1 MLDPLFDLATAAL
14 AWFYSLWPSYGMAVA
29 FLTLTTTIAV
39 TPLTLKST
47 RSTLQMQQHMP
58 ELKKLQSQY
67 KGDRQAMNEA
77 TAGFY
82 KEHGVNPVGCLLPM
96 LVQMPIFLVMYRVV
110 HGLTRRTTEVGTQL
124 GFTSRR
130 YADSAFGATPEYAET
145 SILRNELTF
154 DPDFLSRDTD
164 LYVRLSDNVEMVS
177 WGVDLSRSAS
187 SAISESIVL
196 ALPYLLM
203 ILVVLVTS
211 LLQQRQI
218 QGRQSAAA
226 MPPQQQMMMKLI
238 PYMLPVFSYAMPAA
252 VVVYFIISNV
262 VRIAQQAY
270 ITQSFYR
277 GEDSLG
283 ARVAKQRAVTV
294 DGASA
299 GPEAKQRSPKSVT
312 ERKGAPTP
320 KRDAGAARGKAP
332 ARKRDAGAARGKA
345 PARRRDAGD
354 SDGRARERPS
364 TPGKNGRRLPGR
376 PRAGSRL
383 PGRPRAGS
391 RLPGRPRA
399 GSRLPGRP
407 RAGSRLPGRP
417 RAGSRLPGRPRA
429 GSRLPGRPRAGRP
442 ERRPHAAVPP
452 IGPPV
457 DEPHRPVRPRSGEVR
472 TAAEARRRDADAR
485 LANEG
490 FYQPWN
496 GLKSRHHQW
505 KVPKNRL

>member
-1 MLDPLFDLATAAL
+1 MLDPLFDVITAVL

-29 FLTLTTTIAV
+29 FLTLTTTVAV

-77 TAGFY
+77 TAAFY
-82 KEHGVNPVGCLLPM
+82 KQHSVNPVGCLLPM

-124 GFTSRR
+124 GFTARR
-130 YADSAFGATPEYAET
+130 YADSAFGAVPEYAET
-145 SILRNELTF
+145 PVLRGELTF

-164 LYVRLSDNVEMVS
+164 LYVRLSGNVEMVS

-187 SAISESIVL
+187 SAISESIIL

-218 QGRQSAAA
+218 QGRQSAAT

-252 VVVYFIISNV
+252 VVTYFIISNL

-270 ITQSFYR
+270 ITRSFYR

-283 ARVAKQRAVTV
+283 AQIAKQRDATAN
-294 DGASA
+294 GGSTEA
-299 GPEAKQRSPKSVT
+299 EAKESSSKSVT

-320 KRDAGAARGKAP
+320 KRDGATT
-332 ARKRDAGAARGKA
+332 RGKA
-345 PARRRDAGD
+345 PARRRDGAAKRNGAPTRKRD
-354 SDGRARERPS
+354 AATTRGRAP
-364 TPGKNGRRLPGR
+364 
-376 PRAGSRL
+376 
-383 PGRPRAGS
+383 
-391 RLPGRPRA
+391 
-399 GSRLPGRP
+399 
-407 RAGSRLPGRP
+407 
-417 RAGSRLPGRPRA
+417 
-429 GSRLPGRPRAGRP
+429 
-442 ERRPHAAVPP
+442 
-452 IGPPV
+452 
-457 DEPHRPVRPRSGEVR
+457 
-472 TAAEARRRDADAR
+472 ARRRDGGTKRDGSRARKEDASEADRPAR
-485 LANEG
+485 RGGASEADRPARKGPSSQQRTKGGRTGKAPARGRSTNRTG
-490 FYQPWN
+490 GGRTTPPGSGSQRSQQN
-496 GLKSRHHQW
+496 RSRN
-505 KVPKNRL
+505 KKKRR